1 MDNIKDYKKIDDMN
15 QKLHVIKYLY
25 KNRPYNNLK
34 DKYRSII
41 PLHLYTCWH
50 TKDLPPLM
58 KENYDNLV
66 ASNPEITFHLYDENE
81 ARYFIKNN
89 FEEDVLNAYDT
100 LIPTAYKFDLWRYC
114 ILYINGGIYM
124 DIKYKCVNGFKLIDL
139 TEKECFVRD
148 AISENVY
155 NALILTL
162 PKNQLLFKSIR
173 QIVNNVENK
182 YYGNH
187 FLDPTGPGLLGKNFT
202 QREIDSL
209 ELYHYSA
216 SVLNK
221 FYIAKSDTIILD
233 FYEKYREEQS
243 IYGKN
248 NYYISLYRE
257 KNIYKENI

>member
-1 MDNIKDYKKIDDMN
+1 MDNINDYKKIDDMN
-15 QKLHVIKYLY
+15 EKLHVIKYLY

-34 DKYRSII
+34 YKYMSII

-50 TKDLPPLM
+50 TKELPPLM

-81 ARYFIKNN
+81 CRDFIQNN
-89 FEEDVLNAYDT
+89 FEEDVLKAYDT
-100 LIPTAYKFDLWRYC
+100 LIPTAYKSDLWRLC
-114 ILYINGGIYM
+114 ILYINGGIYI

-139 TEKECFVRD
+139 TEKESFVRD

-162 PKNQLLFKSIR
+162 PRNQVMFNCIR

-182 YYGNH
+182 YYGNN

-202 QREIDSL
+202 QMEKDSL

-216 SVLNK
+216 SVIGK
-221 FYIAKSDTIILD
+221 YYIAKGDTIILE
-233 FYEKYREEQS
+233 FYEKYREEQQKYQ
-243 IYGKN
+243 IHK
-248 NYYISLYRE
+248 YYTLLYKE